1 MNLAAF
7 HDWLFRSI
15 VVAGSASACVM
26 LCPAGLRV
34 RLRRVVQ
41 AVPVVA
47 FAVLIALGIGLVRPL
62 PTLEVK
68 TPEIVAQ
75 WAAAAGGWIAPWLV
89 RIFAIVAALL
99 LVRTLA
105 GTFAIA
111 RLVRQSRPVQGRAW
125 RKLLAECRRT
135 LGMRGN
141 VRLHF
146 AGPGFIPS
154 ATGLFRRTVLLPDE
168 AADWSHAQRR
178 LVLLHE
184 LGHFRR
190 GDLWTH
196 ALGQIA
202 CAVHWFNPFVWMLQR
217 HLAVEREFA
226 CDALVVSR
234 GAAPVDYATLLWKM
248 GAAAQG
254 PRFANAQSSRAPAS
268 ASLAMAAAGP
278 RQTRAARAPHPRT
291 GARGGDLAA
300 RHGFRAVR
308 RRRADAVCMRVV
320 QAGDHADIFRRCA
333 VDRGRNQRAPLR
345 RSVSW
350 GTVGQF
356 KGTSENLAWRKSCRG
371 GQPQGRIDPR
381 RLPAD
386 GRRGGRIHD
395 GLRAG
400 CK

>member
-15 VVAGSASACVM
+15 VVAGAASACVM

-41 AVPVVA
+41 VIPVVA

-62 PTLEVK
+62 PSLEVK
-68 TPEIVAQ
+68 APEIVAQ
-75 WAAAAGGWIAPWLV
+75 WAAVAGGWIAPWLV
-89 RIFAIVAALL
+89 RMFAVVAVLL

-111 RLVRQSRPVQGRAW
+111 GLVRRSRPVQGRAW
-125 RKLLAECRRT
+125 RKLLIECRRT

-141 VRLHF
+141 VRLLF

-248 GAAAQG
+248 GVAAQG
-254 PRFANAQSSRAPAS
+254 PRLSSA
-268 ASLAMAAAGP
+268 ASLAMAAPG
-278 RQTRAARAPHPRT
+278 
-291 GARGGDLAA
+291 RGKLEQ
-300 RHGFRAVR
+300 RVR
-308 RRRADAVCMRVV
+308 RILAPVRDAGIWLRAMDSALCGGVALMLFACASFKPVIMRTFSGG
-320 QAGDHADIFRRCA
+320 APWTADEISARLSA
-333 VDRGRNQRAPLR
+333 
-345 RSVSW
+345 
-350 GTVGQF
+350 
-356 KGTSENLAWRKSCRG
+356 
-371 GQPQGRIDPR
+371 DPF
-381 RLPAD
+381 P
-386 GRRGGRIHD
+386 GGR
-395 GLRAG
+395 
-400 CK
+400 

>member
-15 VVAGSASACVM
+15 VVAGAASACVM

-41 AVPVVA
+41 IVPVVA

-75 WAAAAGGWIAPWLV
+75 WAAVAGTWVAPWLV
-89 RIFAIVAALL
+89 RMFAVVAALL
-99 LVRTLA
+99 LVRTFA
-105 GTFAIA
+105 GTLAIA
-111 RLVRQSRPVQGRAW
+111 KLVRRSRPVQGRAW
-125 RKLLAECRRT
+125 RKLLMECRGT

-141 VRLHF
+141 VRLLF
-146 AGPGFIPS
+146 AGLGFIPS

-226 CDALVVSR
+226 CDALVVAR
-234 GAAPVDYATLLWKM
+234 GAEPADYATLLWKM
-248 GAAAQG
+248 GVAAQG
-254 PRFANAQSSRAPAS
+254 PRLAGA
-268 ASLAMAAAGP
+268 ASLAMAAPG
-278 RQTRAARAPHPRT
+278 
-291 GARGGDLAA
+291 RGKLEQ
-300 RHGFRAVR
+300 RVR
-308 RRRADAVCMRVV
+308 RILAPVRE
-320 QAGDHADIFRRCA
+320 AG
-333 VDRGRNQRAPLR
+333 L
-345 RSVSW
+345 W
-350 GTVGQF
+350 
-356 KGTSENLAWRKSCRG
+356 
-371 GQPQGRIDPR
+371 
-381 RLPAD
+381 
-386 GRRGGRIHD
+386 
-395 GLRAG
+395 LRAMDSALCG
-400 CK
+400 GVALMLFACASFKPVIMRTFSGGAPWTAEEISARLSADPFPGER

>member
-7 HDWLFRSI
+7 HDCLFRSI
-15 VVAGSASACVM
+15 VVAGAASACVI
-26 LCPAGLRV
+26 LCPAGLRM

-41 AVPVVA
+41 VVPVIA
-47 FAVLIALGIGLVRPL
+47 FAVLVALGVGLVRPL
-62 PTLEVK
+62 PSFEVK
-68 TPEIVAQ
+68 TPEIVTR

-89 RIFAIVAALL
+89 AICVIVAALL
-99 LVRTLA
+99 LLRTLA
-105 GTFAIA
+105 GAIA
-111 RLVRQSRPVQGRAW
+111 VVRLVRRSRPVQGRAW
-125 RKLLAECRRT
+125 RKLLDECRRT

-141 VRLHF
+141 VRVLF

-168 AADWSHAQRR
+168 AVDWSHAQRR

-202 CAVHWFNPFVWMLQR
+202 CAVHWFNPFVWLLHR

-254 PRFANAQSSRAPAS
+254 PRLAAV
-268 ASLAMAAAGP
+268 ASLAMAAPGRGKLEQRVRRILAPVSEAGLWL
-278 RQTRAARAPHPRT
+278 RAADSVLCGCVALMLLACAAFKPVIVRTFLGTAPWT
-291 GARGGDLAA
+291 AQEISAR
-300 RHGFRAVR
+300 FS
-308 RRRADAVCMRVV
+308 ADPFPGER
-320 QAGDHADIFRRCA
+320 
-333 VDRGRNQRAPLR
+333 
-345 RSVSW
+345 
-350 GTVGQF
+350 
-356 KGTSENLAWRKSCRG
+356 
-371 GQPQGRIDPR
+371 
-381 RLPAD
+381 
-386 GRRGGRIHD
+386 
-395 GLRAG
+395 
-400 CK
+400 